1 VLIVGILWFVLTQ
14 LVTKKALARIGIVVL
29 LLVIILAFFNPNDGF
44 GGTWWNL
51 LSLPLRPLGLGIVL
65 LGFALRQG
73 MKKVNGELV
82 MVAFLVLLISSV
94 PLFSMVFGQWT
105 VGTNRPGIAE
115 SRLTPRTIVVLGR
128 GTTKV
133 SLVPRREVQLTE
145 QSNRLLAASQ
155 LYATEIS
162 LGKQPLV
169 IVSSGRRPGIPLEQ
183 PNAIEAKDLRVILNR
198 LGIPLAQII
207 TEESG
212 VDMRTSAEAV
222 NKIIRDRGLQGQAIA
237 LVTSGLEMRRG
248 VSTFA
253 QLGINAIPYPTDFL
267 PSSLKPVNLNNL
279 VIVLE
284 DLVPSV
290 DALGLTSKIIEEY
303 FIRIYYFLRGW
314 QGSSNN
320 CCNGGI

>member
-1 VLIVGILWFVLTQ
+1 MI
-14 LVTKKALARIGIVVL
+14 
-29 LLVIILAFFNPNDGF
+29 
-44 GGTWWNL
+44 
-51 LSLPLRPLGLGIVL
+51 
-65 LGFALRQG
+65 
-73 MKKVNGELV
+73 
-82 MVAFLVLLISSV
+82 AFLVLLISSM
-94 PLFSMVFGQWT
+94 PIFSMVFGQWT
-105 VGTNRPGIAE
+105 VGANRAGIAE
-115 SRLTPRTIVVLGR
+115 ARLAPRTIVVLGR

-155 LYATEIS
+155 LYATEVS
-162 LGKQPLV
+162 SGKQPLV

-198 LGIPLAQII
+198 LGIPQAQII
-207 TEESG
+207 TEETG

-222 NKIIRDRGLQGQAIA
+222 NKILRDRGLQGQAIA
-237 LVTSGLEMRRG
+237 LVTSGLEMQRG

-267 PSSLKPVNLNNL
+267 PSSLKPINLNNI

-314 QGSSNN
+314 QGSTNN